1 MTTFEKVSE
10 IISKQ
15 LSISKDKIKEETVM
29 AEELGA
35 VSLDMVEVIMDLED
49 EFGISIP
56 DEAIPNLKT
65 IEDLVDYIDAN
76 KK

>member
-35 VSLDMVEVIMDLED
+35 DSLDMVEVIMDLED

>member
-15 LSISKDKIKEETVM
+15 LSINKDKIKEETVM

-35 VSLDMVEVIMDLED
+35 DSLDMVEVIMDLED

-65 IEDLVDYIDAN
+65 IKDLDDYIDAN